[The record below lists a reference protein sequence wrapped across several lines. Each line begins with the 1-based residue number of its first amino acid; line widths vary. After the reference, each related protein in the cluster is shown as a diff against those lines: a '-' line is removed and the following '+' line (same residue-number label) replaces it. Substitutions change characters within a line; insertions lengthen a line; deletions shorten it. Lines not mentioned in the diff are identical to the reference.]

1 MQNDIYARIRSN
13 PKFAELVSK
22 RSSFAW
28 VLSIAM
34 LVVYYGFIGVV
45 AFKKELLGAPLSPGS
60 ILTVG
65 FPIGVGIIVC
75 AVVLTGIYVRR
86 ANTEF
91 DDLTKQIIEESK

>member
-22 RSSFAW
+22 RTSFAW
-28 VLSIAM
+28 VLSIVM
-34 LVVYYGFIGVV
+34 LVVYYGFIGLV
-45 AFKKELLGAPLSPGS
+45 AFDKELLGAQMSPGS
-60 ILTVG
+60 VLTVG
-65 FPIGVGIIVC
+65 FPIGVGIIVI
-75 AVVLTGIYVRR
+75 AVVLTGVYVRR